1 MDPKT
6 LNLDPAFLLN
16 LDPDPGFCQFWRKK
30 FKNSFFNRIFLFN
43 YKKERNRSRRNFWS
57 VKSMNGE
64 FLSSILHLLP
74 LICHIFTGVDPD
86 PYSEYGSTK
95 FMNTD
100 TIWIRIRIHKTGY
113 NFTSRSF

>member
-1 MDPKT
+1 MKT
-6 LNLDPAFLLN
+6 ISLTES
-16 LDPDPGFCQFWRKK
+16 FCLTIRKK
-30 FKNSFFNRIFLFN
+30 EIVPEEIFGQL
-43 YKKERNRSRRNFWS
+43 SLH
-57 VKSMNGE
+57 MNGE